1 MSGSVTFSTCWYKLS
16 SKFDPEVYKQWMA
29 YFLENANFNLVIY
42 TNKESVSFVEPF
54 VRERVKIVLKEWED
68 LKGYRHKDQWRKN
81 HEKNDLLNDRSP
93 WKTDWKLN
101 LLWAEKVHFVQET
114 TTYFKTDW
122 YAWCDIGYFRE
133 PLLSPEQFRSWPN
146 PSKVSQLQPDKIY
159 YGLPGSKETI
169 HLFQQILQH
178 NLVPGNYIPLPPDR
192 VTVAGG
198 FFLISSKKVEWW
210 ANTFSATLARY
221 FEQDRLV
228 KDDQIIVIDCI
239 LHNIPHFM
247 MVEETDP
254 SKNRWFV
261 FQGFLS

>member
-1 MSGSVTFSTCWYKLS
+1 MSITFTRCWYKLR
-16 SKFDPEVYKQWMA
+16 SKFDADVYTQWMA
-29 YFLENANFNLVIY
+29 YFLENANFHLVIY
-42 TNKESVSFVEPF
+42 TNKESLSFVEPF
-54 VRERVKIVLKEWED
+54 LRERVKIVLKEWED
-68 LKGYRHKDQWRKN
+68 FKGYRQKDQWIRN

-114 TTYFKTDW
+114 TTYFKSDW

-133 PLLSPEQFRSWPN
+133 PLLSPDQFRAWPN
-146 PSKVSQLQPDKIY
+146 PSKISQLQRDKIY
-159 YGLPGSKETI
+159 YGLPGAKETV

-178 NLVPGNYIPLPPDR
+178 GGTLPPDR

-198 FFLISSKKVEWW
+198 FFLVSSEKVSWWTDTFSSK
-210 ANTFSATLARY
+210 LAHY
-221 FEQDRLV
+221 FEKEKLV

-239 LHNIPHFM
+239 LNNIPHFM
-247 MVEETDP
+247 MVEESDP

-261 FQGFLS
+261 FQAFLN